1 MYPMLLE
8 DLTAT
13 KRRMLE
19 ILADKK
25 ECEVSE
31 LAKLLGI
38 KTATVRKYA
47 SELRKLG
54 LAARIGNTVKITEQ
68 GLALF
73 SKPKEPQEEE
83 AREVHEKTEAE
94 TTQAIGAAATEAI
107 EPFYFINKGGLV
119 PLRVSSLEQLAA
131 AVVYGIVGP
140 EELSYVVRNGYLVAW
155 VRTVLGNK
163 ELAKKLEGLRSMGED
178 QLAKEAAKILKE
190 FI

>member
-1 MYPMLLE
+1 VCSMLLE

-38 KTATVRKYA
+38 KAATVKKYA
-47 SELRKLG
+47 SELEKLG
-54 LAARIGNTVKITEQ
+54 LATRIGNTVKITEQ
-68 GLALF
+68 GLTLI
-73 SKPKEPQEEE
+73 SKPEKPQED
-83 AREVHEKTEAE
+83 RELHENMKAE
-94 TTQAIGAAATEAI
+94 KSHAIRVAAADTV
-107 EPFYFINKGGLV
+107 EPFYFINKEGGLV
-119 PLRVSSLEQLAA
+119 PLRVSSLEQLAVV
-131 AVVYGIVGP
+131 VVYGIVKP

-155 VRTVLGNK
+155 VRTALGNK
-163 ELAKKLEGLRSMGED
+163 ELAEKLEGLRSMED
-178 QLAKEAAKILKE
+178 NQLAKEVAKILKE